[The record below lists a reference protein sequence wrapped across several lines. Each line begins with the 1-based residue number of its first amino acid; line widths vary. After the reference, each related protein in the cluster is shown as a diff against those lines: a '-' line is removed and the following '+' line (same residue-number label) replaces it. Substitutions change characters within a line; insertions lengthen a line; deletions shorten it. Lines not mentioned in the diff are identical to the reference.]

1 MRLKIREFEKQYSEA
16 PRSVLEKPHDAMRK
30 LNAQDCLF
38 IYLCKYTIYSH
49 TGDLLFSH
57 DWLYNN

>member
-1 MRLKIREFEKQYSEA
+1 MSLKTWELEEQYSET
-16 PRSVLEKPHDAMRK
+16 PRSVLEKPHYAMGK

-49 TGDLLFSH
+49 TGDLLFSC
-57 DWLYNN
+57 DWLYND